1 MGNFMSASPRVK
13 RYSDVFVA
21 ATAPKKSKSASTGP
35 SSTGP
40 AVLAPWVQTTTEGDL
55 SVNRKKRRGKASLTI
70 DKTNSTNMGTGSSGL
85 NI

>member
-1 MGNFMSASPRVK
+1 MGFIADAISKLFGGGHSAPAPVTIQSP
-13 RYSDVFVA
+13 A
-21 ATAPKKSKSASTGP
+21 
-35 SSTGP
+35 P
-40 AVLAPWVQTTTEGDL
+40 AVQAPEADIAQKTTEGDL

>member
-1 MGNFMSASPRVK
+1 MGNFVAPLASL
-13 RYSDVFVA
+13 FVA
-21 ATAPKKSKSASTGP
+21 KKAFKTPSAPAPVTVNTP
-35 SSTGP
+35 AP
-40 AVLAPWVQTTTEGDL
+40 AVQAPEADIAQKTTEGDL

>member
-1 MGNFMSASPRVK
+1 MGGIANFISKLFGGGQSAPVT
-13 RYSDVFVA
+13 VNTPA
-21 ATAPKKSKSASTGP
+21 
-35 SSTGP
+35 P
-40 AVLAPWVQTTTEGDL
+40 AVNAPEADIAQKTTEGDL

>member
-1 MGNFMSASPRVK
+1 MGNFTSTSSAAKYLADKLQAKKAAIQNSMSASN
-13 RYSDVFVA
+13 
-21 ATAPKKSKSASTGP
+21 
-35 SSTGP
+35 GP
-40 AVLAPWVQTTTEGDL
+40 AVPAPWVQTTTEGDL